1 MEVKQAGETVDR
13 FSWQELLERG
23 AAESDLSRVEI
34 VDRELSWVH
43 VKVID
48 EISGRPVPCRV
59 HFRSSNGIPYA
70 PHGHHDHLLSDQG
83 TVNIDVG
90 GDVRLGNSTYAY
102 IDGTCQGWLPAG
114 QLVADIAHGFEYEPY
129 RKVLYLQKG
138 QRELVIPIRRMTDMQ
153 SQGWYCGDTHV
164 HFLSTFGALLE
175 GQAEDL
181 SVVNLLQAQWGNHFS
196 NIEEFL
202 GRPVPSADGKTIVY
216 TSQENRQ
223 HILGHLS
230 LLGLKAPVL
239 PLSSDGPSEAEFGGS
254 LETTLSHWAD
264 QCHAQGGTVILPH
277 FPDPNLEAPA
287 LIATGRSDAVEMI
300 FHEQYG
306 HLEYYRYLNG
316 GYQLP
321 LVGGTDKMSGEVP
334 VGLFRTYVY
343 IPPDQPFS
351 YDAWIKGLIQ
361 GRTFLTS
368 GPLLSF
374 RVEGAQ
380 PGDTLHLRG
389 NGGTVEVQAE
399 AHSIFPMHCLQIV
412 QEGRVV
418 AAVEDAG
425 GKKELSL
432 KARLNID
439 HDTWLAARAGG
450 KNYY

>member
-1 MEVKQAGETVDR
+1 MAGFGQEYNLAGSGVYAQVVAQPSATLEVKQAGETVDR
-13 FSWQELLERG
+13 FSWRELLERG

-114 QLVADIAHGFEYEPY
+114 QLIADIAHGFEYEPY

-230 LLGLKAPVL
+230 LLGLKAPV
-239 PLSSDGPSEAEFGGS
+239 S
-254 LETTLSHWAD
+254 
-264 QCHAQGGTVILPH
+264 
-277 FPDPNLEAPA
+277 
-287 LIATGRSDAVEMI
+287 
-300 FHEQYG
+300 
-306 HLEYYRYLNG
+306 
-316 GYQLP
+316 
-321 LVGGTDKMSGEVP
+321 
-334 VGLFRTYVY
+334 
-343 IPPDQPFS
+343 
-351 YDAWIKGLIQ
+351 
-361 GRTFLTS
+361 
-368 GPLLSF
+368 
-374 RVEGAQ
+374 
-380 PGDTLHLRG
+380 
-389 NGGTVEVQAE
+389 
-399 AHSIFPMHCLQIV
+399 
-412 QEGRVV
+412 
-418 AAVEDAG
+418 AAVLGWAE
-425 GKKELSL
+425 
-432 KARLNID
+432 
-439 HDTWLAARAGG
+439 
-450 KNYY
+450 